1 MCGISGVISFTS
13 NYPKQGTINLMVK
26 NILHRGPDAHNTM
39 LYNRIA
45 LGHTRLSILDLSE
58 SGNQPFYST
67 DRNYIIV
74 FNGEIY
80 NYIELKKEL
89 EINFN
94 CTFTTL
100 TDTEVLLQAYIHW
113 GENCLH
119 KLNGMFSFAI
129 YNIQNDT
136 LFCAR
141 DRFGVKPFYYHLDDE
156 KLTFASEPKAIIS
169 TLSDKP
175 KADHQRIYDYL
186 IFNRTDHDAQ
196 TFFEGILKLPH
207 GHTLK
212 VIKNKVSINKWYDLK
227 KESKESLKTSKEFR
241 DIFKSAIN
249 LRLRSDVPI
258 GLTLSGGLD
267 SSSIVSSLIHDFNKK
282 DVNSFSAV
290 YGENKKGDESK
301 FIDVY
306 RDDLSNMHFVTPNS
320 QELLNDLNDF
330 IETQQEPFGTT
341 SIYAN
346 YKIMKEA
353 NKTVRVMLNGQ
364 GADEYLAG
372 YHYFYGNFYYDL
384 FKSFKWITLLKEM
397 IIYVKNNKSLFAIKS
412 FIFYLLPSTLQSN
425 LKVKQKKVIHQ
436 EFIKK
441 YKKSSNVP
449 EKLFGKVSLFEN
461 LINHFEYKLEHLL
474 KWDDRNSM
482 RFGIESRNPFLD
494 YRLVQLTIGTPNS
507 FKINKGITKSILRE
521 AMKDILPTK
530 IANRKDKIGFSTPE
544 DDWFRTTQFQEIIFE
559 ILKSNSFKNR
569 NIINPELA
577 LNQYTNH
584 LNKEINIS
592 NEIWKWVNLELWF
605 RKYID

>member
-13 NYPKQGTINLMVK
+13 NYPKQDTINLMVK

-94 CTFTTL
+94 CTFTTS

>member
-13 NYPKQGTINLMVK
+13 NYPKQDTINLMVK

-94 CTFTTL
+94 CTFTTS

-449 EKLFGKVSLFEN
+449 AKLFGKVSLFEN

>member
-94 CTFTTL
+94 CKFTTS

-129 YNIQNDT
+129 YNSTNDS

-141 DRFGVKPFYYHLDDE
+141 DRFGVKPFYYYLNEE
-156 KLTFASEPKAIIS
+156 KLIFASEPKAI
-169 TLSDKP
+169 LSVLNKKP
-175 KADHQRIYDYL
+175 NADYQRIYDYL
-186 IFNRTDHDAQ
+186 IFNRTDHDSH
-196 TFFEGILKLPH
+196 TFFEGIQKLPH
-207 GHTLK
+207 GHTLT
-212 VIKNKVSINKWYDLK
+212 VTENKVTIKKWYDLRN
-227 KESKESLKTSKEFR
+227 ESKTSLKNSSEFR
-241 DIFKSAIN
+241 ELLKSAISI
-249 LRLRSDVPI
+249 RLRSDVPI

-267 SSSIVSSLIHDFNKK
+267 SSSIASSLIEDFNNHQ
-282 DVNSFSAV
+282 VNTFSAV

-301 FIDVY
+301 FINVY
-306 RDDLSNMHFVTPNS
+306 KDKLPNMHFVSPNS
-320 QELLNDLNDF
+320 KELLDDLNDF

-372 YHYFYGNFYYDL
+372 YHYFYGNYYYDL
-384 FKSFKWITLLKEM
+384 FISLKWFTLLKEM
-397 IIYVKNNKSLFAIKS
+397 ITYIKNNKSLFAIKS
-412 FIFYLLPSTLQSN
+412 FVFYLLPSAVQSN
-425 LKVKQKKVIHQ
+425 LKVKEKKVIRKD
-436 EFIKK
+436 FIDK

-449 EKLFGKVSLFEN
+449 KKIFGKVTLFEN

-494 YRLVQLTIGTPNS
+494 YRLVQQTISTPNS
-507 FKINKGITKSILRE
+507 FKIKNGITKIILRE
-521 AMKDILPTK
+521 AFKDILPNK
-530 IANRKDKIGFSTPE
+530 IAIRKDKIGFSTPE
-544 DDWFRTTQFQEIIFE
+544 DDWFRTPEFQKIIFE
-559 ILKSNSFKNR
+559 ILNSSSFKNR
-569 NIINPELA
+569 NIINPTLA
-577 LNQYTNH
+577 LEQYKAH
-584 LNKEINIS
+584 LNKKTNIS
-592 NEIWKWVNLELWF
+592 TEIWKWINLELWF